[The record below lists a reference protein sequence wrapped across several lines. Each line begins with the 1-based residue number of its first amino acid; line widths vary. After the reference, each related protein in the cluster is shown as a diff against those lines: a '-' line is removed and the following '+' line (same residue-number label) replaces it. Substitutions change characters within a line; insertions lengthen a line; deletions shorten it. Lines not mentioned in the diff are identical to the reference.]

1 MKKIAFLGGTFNPPH
16 NGHVK
21 IGRRLTEEFDDV
33 VVMPCGPGRE
43 KPSADMVDPIYLA
56 TMCDMAFGAI
66 PKVRVDLSD
75 LERDSFTRT
84 HALVK
89 RFSKEGEV
97 WVVIGSDLLQPKDG
111 AKSEIHTWEKGE
123 WLWNNV
129 GFVVVERPDY
139 PVGLQNLPRLVKV
152 FPKISNLSSSS
163 MRQRIFNR
171 ESIKGFVPPRIEKYI
186 QRHRLY
192 TGRPPSIE
200 GKLMKLDNPRALIF
214 ADDYNIEALRAA
226 EGLRHLEDLNDPD
239 FVLMLGGDGTAFR
252 AIRRDWRKR
261 LPFFGVNLGHEG
273 FLLNKKKFLEN
284 YDFKQMN
291 VWQVPLLNVRIKDVN
306 GNWERTVAFN
316 DVWMERDGGHM
327 ARIRVL
333 VNGKIHEEHLRCD
346 SVLVS
351 TAAGST
357 AYAMRLGVTPMYWFI
372 PSLAM
377 AASAVW
383 DPPYQRSWNLDMASK
398 IKLKALE
405 TERAPVRV
413 FVDGVKY
420 ENVLEVRT
428 RVSRIAAV
436 ELAFHPEHD
445 VTERVQNIHQILKEG
460 K

>member
-1 MKKIAFLGGTFNPPH
+1 MKKIALFGGAFNPPH
-16 NGHVK
+16 NGHVEMAQ
-21 IGRRLTEEFDDV
+21 LLAMEFDEV
-33 VVMPCGPGRE
+33 VVMPSGPRRE
-43 KPSADMVDPIYLA
+43 KPSADMVDPVYLA
-56 TMCDMAFGAI
+56 AMCDMAFGDI

-75 LERDSFTRT
+75 LERDDFTRT
-84 HALVK
+84 HALIK

-111 AKSEIHTWEKGE
+111 ARSEIHTWRKGDT
-123 WLWNNV
+123 LWNTAR
-129 GFVVVERPDY
+129 FAIIERPGFPSLISD
-139 PVGLQNLPRLVKV
+139 LPNFKI
-152 FPKISNLSSSS
+152 FPQISDLSSSTI
-163 MRQRIFNR
+163 RQVIFR
-171 ESIKGFVPPRIEKYI
+171 RQSTIGGMVPPRVGSYI
-186 QRHRLY
+186 YRHRLY
-192 TGRPPSIE
+192 SGRTPSTE
-200 GKLMKLDNPRALIF
+200 GELTHLDKPRALIF
-214 ADDYNIEALRAA
+214 ADDYNIEALKTA
-226 EGLRHLEDLNDPD
+226 ESLQHLGDSANPN
-239 FVLMLGGDGTAFR
+239 FVLMFGGDGTAFR

-261 LPFFGVNLGHEG
+261 LPFFGVNLGREG
-273 FLLNKKKFLEN
+273 FLLNKKIFLEN

-291 VWQVPLLNVRIKDVN
+291 VWQVPLLNVRIKDIS

-333 VNGKIHEEHLRCD
+333 VNGKIHEDCLRCD

-383 DPPYQRSWNLDMASK
+383 DPPYQRSWNLDIASK

-405 TERAPVRV
+405 VERAPVRV

-436 ELAFHPEHD
+436 ELAFHPDHD
-445 VTERVQNIHQILKEG
+445 VTERVRNIHKTLKEG